1 MHGPG
6 ATERYLG
13 PTDVGSTERVEFGTG
28 KSVVPCVAQIKPG
41 RLRKPLRHP
50 GAGRSTWVAIGP
62 QRMEFC
68 DSLSRRLDSTQRKGA
83 CFDFFGML
91 RDCMLRA
98 GPLCDR
104 TFRAKSMCSCLS
116 FLTPSLT
123 VTQEGVAARGRP
135 PHPMESLPSALRFSF
150 PPFPARHRAASFP
163 AHLRPAAITS
173 CVAWD
178 CLQSRPSVPTRRHT
192 RAVPPTAELG
202 AGPMPDVR
210 EVLESRWDG
219 GSLRHRGRPRWT
231 APTPAA

>member
-1 MHGPG
+1 
-6 ATERYLG
+6 
-13 PTDVGSTERVEFGTG
+13 
-28 KSVVPCVAQIKPG
+28 
-41 RLRKPLRHP
+41 
-50 GAGRSTWVAIGP
+50 
-62 QRMEFC
+62 MEFC

-98 GPLCDR
+98 GPLCVR

-123 VTQEGVAARGRP
+123 VTQEGVAARRRGLDECQASTPAPLTPWYPFLPRYVFHSRMFSRP
-135 PHPMESLPSALRFSF
+135 PSSSFVPSPSA
-150 PPFPARHRAASFP
+150 A
-163 AHLRPAAITS
+163 
-173 CVAWD
+173 
-178 CLQSRPSVPTRRHT
+178 RRHHVLCGLGLLADAAT
-192 RAVPPTAELG
+192 LELPPAAELG

-210 EVLESRWDG
+210 EVLDSRWDG